1 MAGPHSIDNLF
12 SQRKPLI
19 YDGIRFTYHFLTIQR
34 GILGPNPFLGVIFH
48 WIGGF
53 ASATNFIPFRGIKR
67 WSWEVYWIIQ
77 GFAAWIIAPSLL
89 ASIFVPHLW
98 SILKE
103 GWHHDPS
110 SIAYAMVFGILWGV
124 GGITFGL
131 AIRYLGIALGYAIAL
146 GLCAFFGTLV
156 PPVYHG
162 ELAGMFHTA
171 SGKIILLGVFVCLLG
186 VGVNGAAGYSK
197 ENEITPEEKA
207 EAGERDYNFG
217 KGVAIAV
224 LAGFMSAFFAFGLDA
239 GKPLAELA
247 KTQLIA
253 SGRSDLW
260 QNLPVLIVVLWG
272 GFITNFIWSAIL
284 IVQNGS
290 IRQFGGEPGLNP
302 MRAAATSGDTLVDFD
317 PLDASTYDRIA
328 PKTLVANYLFAAM
341 AGVIW
346 YFQFFFYSM
355 GQTKMG
361 KYDFSS
367 WTLHMASIIIFATL
381 WGLALKEWHGTSMRT
396 KLLVTCG
403 LCMLVGS
410 TIIVGYGNYWHAVK
424 ETVSATAALR

>member
-1 MAGPHSIDNLF
+1 
-12 SQRKPLI
+12 
-19 YDGIRFTYHFLTIQR
+19 
-34 GILGPNPFLGVIFH
+34 LGPNPFLGVIFH

-53 ASATNFIPFRGIKR
+53 CSATNFIPFRGIKR

-77 GFAAWIIAPSLL
+77 GFAAWIVAPPLL

-98 SILKE
+98 SILGE
-103 GWHHDPS
+103 AYRTQPG
-110 SIAYAMVFGILWGV
+110 SIGYAVLFGVLWGV

-162 ELAGMFHTA
+162 ELVGMTHTL
-171 SGKIILLGVFVCLLG
+171 SGKIILLGVFVCLVG
-186 VGVNGAAGYSK
+186 VAVNGAAGYSK

-217 KGVAIAV
+217 RGVSIAV

-239 GKPLAELA
+239 GKPIAALARTELLA
-247 KTQLIA
+247 N
-253 SGRSDLW
+253 GRLDLW
-260 QNLPVLIVVLWG
+260 ANLPVLIVVLWG

-284 IVQNGS
+284 IFQNGS
-290 IRQFGGEPGLNP
+290 IKQFAGEPGLNP

-317 PLDASTYDRIA
+317 PLDPSTYDRVAPRTLIA
-328 PKTLVANYLFAAM
+328 NFLFAAM

-381 WGLALKEWHGTSMRT
+381 WGLVLKEWHGTSVRT
-396 KLLVTCG
+396 KVLVTCG
-403 LCMLVGS
+403 LCLLVGS
-410 TIIVGYGNYWHAVK
+410 TIIVGYGNYWHAIK
-424 ETVSATAALR
+424 ETVTATAALR

>member
-1 MAGPHSIDNLF
+1 V
-12 SQRKPLI
+12 
-19 YDGIRFTYHFLTIQR
+19 
-34 GILGPNPFLGVIFH
+34 GPNPLLGVIFH

-53 ASATNFIPFRGIKR
+53 CSATNFIPFRRIKR

-89 ASIFVPHLW
+89 ASIFIPHAFG
-98 SILKE
+98 IL
-103 GWHHDPS
+103 HAVYLTNPRDVLF
-110 SIAYAMVFGILWGV
+110 AFLFGILWGV

-146 GLCAFFGTLV
+146 GLCAFFGTIV
-156 PPVYHG
+156 PPIFHG
-162 ELAGMFHTA
+162 QIGALFHQT
-171 SGKIILLGVFVCLLG
+171 SGQIILFGVVVCVIG

-197 ENEITPEEKA
+197 ENEITPEEKL

-217 KGVAIAV
+217 KGIAIAV
-224 LAGFMSAFFAFGLDA
+224 LAGLMSSFFAFGLDA
-239 GKPLAELA
+239 GKPIGDL
-247 KTQLIA
+247 TQTRLIA
-253 SGRSDLW
+253 AGLSDRLVLK
-260 QNLPVLIVVLWG
+260 NLPILIVVLWG
-272 GFITNFIWSAIL
+272 GFVTNFVWSLIL
-284 IVQNGS
+284 IFQNGS
-290 IRQFGGEPGLNP
+290 IRQFAGEPGVNP

-317 PLDASTYDRIA
+317 PLDASTYDRLA
-328 PKTLVANYLFAAM
+328 PSTLFLNYIFAAM

-396 KLLVTCG
+396 KILVTCG
-403 LCMLVGS
+403 LLLLIGS
-410 TIIVGYGNYWHAVK
+410 TVIVGYGNYVHAVFG
-424 ETVSATAALR
+424 T